1 MARIPEETVNKI
13 IDAIDIVDVVGDF
26 VSLKRRG
33 ANYIACCPFHN
44 EKTPSFYVSPSKGI
58 YKCFGCGKSGSAIS
72 FVMEHE
78 SLSYVEALE
87 YLAGKYHIPVER
99 EAEDPEY
106 EQRRSLKESMMVVSE
121 FAMKHFKANLLEGE
135 GKNIGYQY
143 FLSRGLEPATI
154 EKYGLGWSM
163 SSRHALIDD
172 ARANGYKEEYLV
184 STGLCIKREDRS
196 GNGSNGASTSAS
208 AVNGTRSGEKIY
220 DRFYERAM
228 FPVHNETGRVIAFG
242 GRTLRSDYKTIGIG
256 KYVNSPESEIYDKSR
271 TLYGLYFAK
280 SAISREDNCILVEGY
295 LDVLSMHQLGIT
307 NVVASSGTSLTVPQ
321 IKLIKRYTSNVTI
334 IYDGDSAGIHA
345 ALRGIGLVLKEGL
358 NVSVVLLPDGDDP
371 DSYSRKHSL
380 DEVRDFIS
388 EHRQDFIEFK
398 TSLLLQEAGHD
409 PLKRANLI
417 NDIADTIALIPDPI
431 VRASYVKSSA
441 ARFEMDEQ
449 LLYDRANNSREKM
462 IQADIKEEQLAR
474 QRAERME
481 RIERESSSAANGD
494 GRLSDSGASSN
505 GSSSSGAFSGG
516 NDSRFG
522 GAASSSGSLSSSGAF
537 SGGNDSRFGGGDGG
551 ASNGI
556 GGDNRFGAGT
566 FGLNGG
572 EGYGT
577 AAASSGGVSSGG
589 FNGESP
595 YGTSAGI
602 QTAGPVVIT
611 NRQLAASERELLWF
625 MLLYGFRQV
634 KFDVDSPYYTETP
647 QTVVDMIDS
656 VLTDESNEMLFINPS
671 YRKVYDIYIQMY
683 YDTGLEE
690 RVLME
695 RLRNSGDDEVRTV
708 VMDILVDKHLLSI
721 KNFENSIR
729 TPDTMISK
737 SLPWAIQNYQLE
749 RIKLQ
754 LADLQK
760 AMLAEPDKLEEH
772 SARFMELTRTKNLLS
787 KKLGKV

>member
-121 FAMKHFKANLLEGE
+121 FAMKHFKANLLKDE

-196 GNGSNGASTSAS
+196 GNGSNAGTSANGS
-208 AVNGTRSGEKIY
+208 AVNGTRAGEKIY

-481 RIERESSSAANGD
+481 RIERESSSAGNGD
-494 GRLSDSGASSN
+494 DRLSDSGAASSN
-505 GSSSSGAFSGG
+505 GVSLGG

-522 GAASSSGSLSSSGAF
+522 SGSSSGGSLSSSGAF
-537 SGGNDSRFGGGDGG
+537 SGGNDLQFGGGDGG
-551 ASNGI
+551 ASNVESHG
-556 GGDNRFGAGT
+556 
-566 FGLNGG
+566 
-572 EGYGT
+572 
-577 AAASSGGVSSGG
+577 AAASDNGFGDSSRFGFVDGGAAGSGSGDG
-589 FNGESP
+589 GASNG

-683 YDTGLEE
+683 YDAGLEE

-729 TPDTMISK
+729 TPDTMISR

-760 AMLAEPDKLEEH
+760 AMLAGPDKLEEY